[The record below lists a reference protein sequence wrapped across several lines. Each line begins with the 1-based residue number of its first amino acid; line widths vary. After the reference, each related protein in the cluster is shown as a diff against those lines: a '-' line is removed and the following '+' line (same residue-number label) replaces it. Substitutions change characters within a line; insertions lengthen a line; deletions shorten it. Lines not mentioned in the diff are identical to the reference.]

1 MSEDL
6 ILGLVSNLVTMVI
19 ASGGWWLAYR
29 LQRNNRYVERLEKRI
44 HRLEQEVLARI
55 ALERHVCAQIAEQEK
70 STERSVQLRL
80 REELQQKTGM
90 RPKLSLG
97 DVAEHE

>member
-1 MSEDL
+1 MSENL
-6 ILGLVSNLVTMVI
+6 ILGLVSNLVTVVI

-29 LQRNNRYVERLEKRI
+29 LQRNDHYVERLGKRI
-44 HRLEQEVLARI
+44 HRLEQEVRARI
-55 ALERHVCAQIAEQEK
+55 ALEKHVCTQIAEQEK

-97 DVAEHE
+97 DVAE